1 MHNFHRCLNLLSMP
15 NMSLRSKHKK
25 QRQIMQI
32 YCRRLCTTRVPNRNS
47 VARICVKL
55 RPTVGNYA
63 QLFSYCVELWG
74 VYRAR
79 NCAQVKFTCIE
90 NSICSLLNWLKR
102 NFKGPFTYLGI
113 SWSTKQ
119 LISCWWVLVL
129 LFKDILGRRKAREIE
144 SGSYIPLQKFEK

>member
-1 MHNFHRCLNLLSMP
+1 MHNFQSCLNLLSMP

-32 YCRRLCTTRVPNRNS
+32 YCRRLCTTRVSNRNS
-47 VARICVKL
+47 VARNCVKL

-102 NFKGPFTYLGI
+102 NFKDRSLIWVFHGQLNSLLAVDGY
-113 SWSTKQ
+113 WSYFLKTS
-119 LISCWWVLVL
+119 LA
-129 LFKDILGRRKAREIE
+129 G
-144 SGSYIPLQKFEK
+144 EKPEK